1 MPQIIDLR
9 KVAVF
14 VAMFAVVALASVAT
28 AKADSYTLN
37 FNNFGQPG
45 SLGTITTTLITVV
58 GPDFHKIRVD
68 VALNSS
74 YVIHSNDAL
83 GFNVSAGF
91 SGISIEEALA
101 DFTVGDGGS
110 FNGYGSRPY
119 SLDGETT
126 SLARTHLDQTFSF
139 LVTTTTAGGF
149 TNANQVNGFTA
160 QMALTSP
167 NGATGFASSSPDLPT
182 PEPTTMLL
190 LGTGLLG
197 IAGVLRKRFS
207 KISS

>member
-1 MPQIIDLR
+1 MSQINDLR

-14 VAMFAVVALASVAT
+14 IAMFTVVALASVAT
-28 AKADSYTLN
+28 ATADSYTLN

-91 SGISIEEALA
+91 SGITIEEALA
-101 DFTVGDGGS
+101 HFTEGDGGA

-139 LVTTTTAGGF
+139 LVTTTTVGGF
-149 TNANQVNGFTA
+149 TNANQLSGFAA

-182 PEPTTMLL
+182 PEPATMLL

-197 IAGVLRKRFS
+197 VATRLRSRFKR
-207 KISS
+207 

>member
-1 MPQIIDLR
+1 MSQIIDLR

-14 VAMFAVVALASVAT
+14 VAMFAVVALGSVAT

-45 SLGTITTTLITVV
+45 SLGTITTTLITVA

-74 YVIHSNDAL
+74 YVIHGNDAL
-83 GFNVSAGF
+83 GFDVSAGF
-91 SGISIEEALA
+91 SGITIEEALA
-101 DFTVGDGGS
+101 DFTVGDGGA

-139 LVTTTTAGGF
+139 LVTTTTVGGF
-149 TNANQVNGFTA
+149 TNANQLNGFTA
-160 QMALTSP
+160 QIALTSAD
-167 NGATGFASSSPDLPT
+167 GATGFASSSPDLTT
-182 PEPTTMLL
+182 PEPASMLL
-190 LGTGLLG
+190 FGTGLLG
-197 IAGVLRKRFS
+197 IASRLRSRF
-207 KISS
+207 KK